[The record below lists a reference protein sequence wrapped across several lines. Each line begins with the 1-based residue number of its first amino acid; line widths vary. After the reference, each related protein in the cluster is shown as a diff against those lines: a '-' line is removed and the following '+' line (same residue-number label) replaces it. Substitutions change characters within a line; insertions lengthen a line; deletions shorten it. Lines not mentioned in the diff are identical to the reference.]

1 MPIILLFVILLLILA
16 SVLIVPVSIVQ
27 RYRVGVAR
35 RPARGW
41 LVTLNLA
48 GFSLSAALF
57 VVGAAMSNL
66 WIPNALAATLAGLL
80 AGAVLGVFGL
90 WLTRWEPVR
99 GQLYFTPNRWLVLGI
114 TLVVAVRLGYGF
126 WRSWHAW
133 QAGMDGGAWFVAAG
147 VDGSLA
153 AGALVLGYYVTYWA
167 GVRRRLR
174 RRPYPL

>member
-1 MPIILLFVILLLILA
+1 MPIILLFVILVLILG
-16 SVLIVPVSIVQ
+16 SVLIVPISIVQ

-35 RPARGW
+35 RPVRAW

-48 GFSLSAALF
+48 GFSLSTLLF

-80 AGAVLGVFGL
+80 AGAALGVFGL
-90 WLTRWEPVR
+90 WLTRWEAVR

-114 TLVVAVRLGYGF
+114 TVVVAVRLGYGF
-126 WRSWHAW
+126 WRSWQAW
-133 QAGMDGGAWFVAAG
+133 QAGISGGSWFVAAG

-167 GVRRRLR
+167 GVRRRV
-174 RRPYPL
+174 RRPVR

>member
-1 MPIILLFVILLLILA
+1 MPLILLFVILALILA
-16 SVLIVPVSIVQ
+16 SVLIVPISVVQ

-48 GFSLSAALF
+48 GFSLSTLLF

-66 WIPNALAATLAGLL
+66 WIPNALVATLAGLF
-80 AGAVLGVFGL
+80 AGGVLGVAGL
-90 WLTRWEPVR
+90 ALTRWEPVR
-99 GQLYFTPNRWLVLGI
+99 GQWYFTPNRWLVLTI
-114 TLVVAVRLGYGF
+114 TLVVAARLGYGF

-133 QAGMDGGAWFVAAG
+133 RAGFAGNSWFVAAG

-153 AGALVLGYYVTYWA
+153 AGALVLGYYVVYWA

-174 RRPYPL
+174 RRP